1 MGLSSSAS
9 VKLRSEGSRSSV
21 TLLIPYAYERLLEKR
36 KRRLHKNTAQI
47 LELLMKRH
55 QRAGNLDWTNNWKL
69 TVLYQNTGMD
79 LQRCDFLVDSFIWHQ
94 FKTLARHY
102 NVSMCWLF
110 TAFLKSFGTPEK
122 NGFTWVVKS
131 YQKLEI
137 AVKTAL
143 RLYKTSKTPSTLD
156 TS

>member
-1 MGLSSSAS
+1 MDQQ
-9 VKLRSEGSRSSV
+9 
-21 TLLIPYAYERLLEKR
+21 LEANCALPKP
-36 KRRLHKNTAQI
+36 
-47 LELLMKRH
+47 
-55 QRAGNLDWTNNWKL
+55 RAGLAAARFP
-69 TVLYQNTGMD
+69 G
-79 LQRCDFLVDSFIWHQ
+79 RFLSIWHQ

-122 NGFTWVVKS
+122 NGLTLVVKS

-143 RLYKTSKTPSTLD
+143 RLYKTSDTPTLD
-156 TS
+156 SS